1 MRGCRSAV
9 ATTSML
15 MLPATKTRPMRYSRK
30 SWLCPDFE
38 LLRDGFDV
46 GNCRQS
52 GLGAEALNFV
62 GRCRAR
68 EIEIVVPAFA
78 GVAEVGVDIG
88 AVKNVAGA
96 VGIENA
102 FGPDRKRGKRADGAG
117 LVIPKQGTFS
127 HGDAAD
133 PAAPALEIIQHVFGR
148 QGRLLA
154 PPIAD
159 NGHIDVFQQPA

>member
-46 GNCRQS
+46 GNHRQS
-52 GLGAEALNFV
+52 GLVAEALNLV

-68 EIEIVVPAFA
+68 EIEMVMPAFA
-78 GVAEVGVDIG
+78 GIAQVGIVIG
-88 AVKNVAGA
+88 AMKNVAGA
-96 VGIENA
+96 IGIVHVCA
-102 FGPDRKRGKRADGAG
+102 LDRKRVEGVLCVG
-117 LVIPKQGTFS
+117 LVLPVQY
-127 HGDAAD
+127 AV
-133 PAAPALEIIQHVFGR
+133 P
-148 QGRLLA
+148 
-154 PPIAD
+154 
-159 NGHIDVFQQPA
+159 